1 MKSNSQLTTH
11 VTFAICFMWHLAKF
25 SHVKRTGWVD
35 LLVPKQAETCRRW
48 SYLGSRG
55 HWYKQHAK
63 VSWRRARNK
72 TCGSSA
78 KIICTPTSGNLSL
91 DMWLLK
97 IELLGVIYMVFLLS
111 PAKWRKIWLWML
123 KNLCD
128 DHKESNKHS
137 MNYFHLCKWVCPWG
151 EHSGKSFSVHNC
163 AFGNC
168 EWNNRRTVSYSNH

>member
-11 VTFAICFMWHLAKF
+11 VTFAIYFMWHLAKF

-35 LLVPKQAETCRRW
+35 LLVLKQAETCRRW

-72 TCGSSA
+72 TCGGST

-111 PAKWRKIWLWML
+111 PAKWRKI
-123 KNLCD
+123 C
-128 DHKESNKHS
+128 
-137 MNYFHLCKWVCPWG
+137 F
-151 EHSGKSFSVHNC
+151 FVHNC
-163 AFGNC
+163 AFGNY
-168 EWNNRRTVSYSNH
+168 EWNNRRTVYVPKMNTDPSMVKRSCSLFLQSK